1 MACVPPCHAQRQDPQ
16 DEVGRIS
23 DALKSRKFE
32 QALMLSQAALVRHPD
47 DVRIWTLRGM
57 AMAGTGN
64 LASAITAYRRALNL
78 VPAYLPALEGAAQ
91 SEFQMGRGAARP
103 YLLKVLA
110 QRPEDPTS
118 HGMLGVLDYKK
129 GDCTNAVKHFEEAA
143 GVIAKQPTALT
154 GYGSC
159 LAALKRDDDAA
170 AVFASVLA
178 LDPTRKEA
186 RYNLALAE
194 WNAHH
199 AEEAL
204 VTLQPLVE
212 TASVDEDASMLAV
225 EILESK
231 DDTPHAVELLHKLI
245 LAAPK
250 DVDAYL
256 QFALMSFDHTSPQVG
271 IDIVNAGLTQL
282 PREPRLYLVR
292 GILRTQF
299 GEFARAADDFEI
311 AGRIDPRLSFL
322 GVVEGLVKSQQQR
335 SAEALSE
342 FRTAAKAH
350 PNDAYTQYLL
360 AEALQ
365 GLGKGEGSPEYEET
379 VTAAT
384 RAVKLDPRLVA
395 AHDLLGSIYLQNGQN
410 DLAIKHSRDALAVD
424 STDQQAVYHLILAL
438 RKTDQKDQV
447 PALLKRLVELRA
459 NSGAEHSKNR
469 YRLYEPQ
476 APAATTSPSA
486 P

>member
-1 MACVPPCHAQRQDPQ
+1 
-16 DEVGRIS
+16 
-23 DALKSRKFE
+23 
-32 QALMLSQAALVRHPD
+32 
-47 DVRIWTLRGM
+47 
-57 AMAGTGN
+57 
-64 LASAITAYRRALNL
+64 
-78 VPAYLPALEGAAQ
+78 
-91 SEFQMGRGAARP
+91 
-103 YLLKVLA
+103 
-110 QRPEDPTS
+110 
-118 HGMLGVLDYKK
+118 
-129 GDCTNAVKHFEEAA
+129 
-143 GVIAKQPTALT
+143 
-154 GYGSC
+154 
-159 LAALKRDDDAA
+159 
-170 AVFASVLA
+170 
-178 LDPTRKEA
+178 LDPTKKEA
-186 RYNLALAE
+186 RYNLALAQ

-231 DDTPHAVELLHKLI
+231 DDTPRAVELLHKLI

-311 AGRIDPRLSFL
+311 AGRIDPKLSFL
-322 GVVEGLVKSQQQR
+322 GVAEGLVKSQQQR

-342 FRTAAKAH
+342 FRIAAKAH

-365 GLGKGEGSPEYEET
+365 GLGKGQGSPEYEEA

-395 AHDLLGSIYLQNGQN
+395 AHDLLSSIYLQNGQT

-447 PALLKRLVELRA
+447 PTLLKRLVELRG
-459 NSGAEHSKNR
+459 NSGVEQSKNR

-476 APAATTSPSA
+476 ASTATTSPST